1 MHVIVGQEEN
11 QDLLEMI
18 VMIAIQEDIEM
29 KEEDIDL
36 KEDIEM
42 IIEEETEEVQM
53 IEMLREAE
61 ELKEAIQE
69 TEGEITTIE

>member
-36 KEDIEM
+36 QEDIEM

-61 ELKEAIQE
+61 ELKEVIQE
-69 TEGEITTIE
+69 TEGEITIE